1 MENEMTAVSIPTIE
15 KQQNAKA
22 AGKISKL
29 KAVDPKSAEPQ
40 KPKLLIFGKPGV
52 GKTWTSLE
60 FPGVFYI
67 DSEGGATRDHYT
79 DRLKKAGGMYLGPEQ
94 GSMSFDTII
103 EQFQALATEDHPYK
117 TVVIDSIS
125 KIYNA
130 EIAREQE
137 RLGEKDAF
145 GASKKTA
152 TALTRRLISWIDRI
166 DMNVVLIAH
175 EKPEWKSGEQVGE
188 TFDAW
193 DKLAY
198 ELDVTLQIVKM
209 GDSRKARVRKSR
221 LLGFPD
227 GALFD
232 WSYEEFAKRYGKD
245 VIEKESKKI
254 SLATPQQLET
264 IRDLLEVTKL
274 PDNQVDKWFTAAGVA
289 TWDEMDEEKADKII
303 AYIRNVGKRNATKGV

>member
-1 MENEMTAVSIPTIE
+1 MTTIAKVE
-15 KQQNAKA
+15 AIQNSSTVK
-22 AGKISKL
+22 KSKL
-29 KAVDPKSAEPQ
+29 KAVDPKSAEPS

-60 FPGVFYI
+60 FPKVFYI

-79 DRLKKAGGMYLGPEQ
+79 DRLKKSGGMYLGPEQ

-103 EQFQALATEDHPYK
+103 EQIQALATEEHGYK

-125 KIYNA
+125 KLYNA

-137 RLGEKDAF
+137 RLGDKDGF

-175 EKPEWKSGEQVGE
+175 EKPEWKGGEQIGE

-193 DKLAY
+193 EKIAY
-198 ELDVTLQIVKM
+198 ELDVTLQIIKT
-209 GDSRKARVRKSR
+209 GDARKARVRKSR
-221 LLGFPD
+221 LMGFPD
-227 GALFD
+227 GAMFD
-232 WSYEEFAKRYGKD
+232 WSYDEFAKRYGKD

-254 SLATPQQLET
+254 SLITPQQLES

-274 PDNQVDKWFTAAGVA
+274 PDNQLDKWFISAGV
-289 TWDEMDEEKADKII
+289 TCWEEMDEEKADKII
-303 AYIRNVGKRNATKGV
+303 SYIRNLGKHTVVKGV